1 MKWMKERFFYDVEGA
16 KKHKTKQPWE
26 KDYLLTPL
34 TEGLFSEYLEM
45 CKFYSMKFCIPL
57 PNIPTASVTCAILC
71 PLPEN
76 LALPNIPQAY
86 KCKKAVERVELS
98 GYVQRISHMYPLQK
112 RMLIKSHNSTKKF

>member
-45 CKFYSMKFCIPL
+45 CKLFDFFLFFSPQDNFGTLHASMQSWAMAK
-57 PNIPTASVTCAILC
+57 
-71 PLPEN
+71 
-76 LALPNIPQAY
+76 
-86 KCKKAVERVELS
+86 
-98 GYVQRISHMYPLQK
+98 
-112 RMLIKSHNSTKKF
+112 